1 MKPQSQILKENKAL
15 IDTVAAASYS
25 TLNTGRFMVNVGIT
39 DFEKELISEV
49 IRNSPEVAARCKKM
63 REDRPGGLIMI
74 TLTSASVGIGRYTR
88 IIDSDSTLTPSEAA
102 DQIARLSQATPLKTV
117 PFLASPQLDWLA
129 NWATLVSH
137 YQFSTPDP
145 ALLELDPRVV
155 DCLRGLFSN
164 TDVLIILNTQGSTE
178 RKTISFR
185 QLSECKLTDDGVL
198 IPNFEL

>member
-25 TLNTGRFMVNVGIT
+25 TLSTGRFMVNVGINNAT
-39 DFEKELISEV
+39 KSLISTT
-49 IRNSPEVAARCKKM
+49 INNSPEIAATCKKM
-63 REDRPGGLIMI
+63 REARPGGLIMV
-74 TLTSASVGIGRYTR
+74 TLTSTDEGVGRYTR

-129 NWATLVSH
+129 NWATLISH

-164 TDVLIILNTQGSTE
+164 TDVLIILNTQRSSE
-178 RKTISFR
+178 RKTISFH